1 MPNLFG
7 LDVFCFLGLLCE
19 SEAVK
24 LLHLEA
30 EVLNKGTLEGFYEG

>member
-7 LDVFCFLGLLCE
+7 LDVFCFLGRFVK

-24 LLHLEA
+24 FLHLEA